1 MFNCYGEPVDLAQLN
16 NCPLASMRLGDVF
29 DCHDEPA
36 DLAQQGESASMPG
49 SKAEHSAKAEA
60 FAFEGERQPWWYR
73 LLVPSDS
80 GTVASLGQYATASVT
95 AGAGDAADTQGEEA
109 ATLQALEVALAKEKI
124 STKIDLECAVVVGKS
139 MSDWEPENE
148 NTSTK
153 IDLECA
159 TVVGKSMLDWEPEP
173 EVPTS
178 AA

>member
-16 NCPLASMRLGDVF
+16 SWPLASVSQAGMI
-29 DCHDEPA
+29 DCHDELE
-36 DLAQQGESASMPG
+36 DLAQQGESPSAVA
-49 SKAEHSAKAEA
+49 SKADHSAKAEA
-60 FAFEGERQPWWYR
+60 SALEGERQPWWYR

>member
-73 LLVPSDS
+73 LLVPADS
-80 GTVASLGQYATASVT
+80 GTVASLGQYATADVVRDI
-95 AGAGDAADTQGEEA
+95 GDAADVGDEDA
-109 ATLQALEVALAKEKI
+109 LALHSLEVGTAKQNKI
-124 STKIDLECAVVVGKS
+124 SANLNLEY
-139 MSDWEPENE
+139 
-148 NTSTK
+148 
-153 IDLECA
+153 A

-173 EVPTS
+173 ENNSSSVYHR
-178 AA
+178 